1 MAVKT
6 IGYIIHANI
15 YGYKYNEYIPA
26 LIWCIYCIFVLNN
39 DVTPDLLQNQADAEL
54 RVCGFRVKVGEVKF
68 EEDNQ
73 VLFAR
78 VWWQ

>member
-1 MAVKT
+1 MALYLENKGKVFFRN
-6 IGYIIHANI
+6 GL
-15 YGYKYNEYIPA
+15 PSS
-26 LIWCIYCIFVLNN
+26 IFWQPEVLKS
-39 DVTPDLLQNQADAEL
+39 DVTPDDLKNQADAEL

>member
-1 MAVKT
+1 MALYLENKGKVFFRN
-6 IGYIIHANI
+6 GL
-15 YGYKYNEYIPA
+15 PSS
-26 LIWCIYCIFVLNN
+26 IFWQPEVLNN
-39 DVTPDLLQNQADAEL
+39 DVTPDDLQNQADAEL

>member
-1 MAVKT
+1 MALYLENKGKVFFRN
-6 IGYIIHANI
+6 GL
-15 YGYKYNEYIPA
+15 PSS
-26 LIWCIYCIFVLNN
+26 IFWQPEVLKN
-39 DVTPDLLQNQADAEL
+39 DITPDDLQNQADAEL
-54 RVCGFRVKVGEVKF
+54 RTCGFRVKVGEVKF

>member
-1 MAVKT
+1 MALYLENKGKVFFRN
-6 IGYIIHANI
+6 GL
-15 YGYKYNEYIPA
+15 PSS
-26 LIWCIYCIFVLNN
+26 IFWKPDVLKQGL
-39 DVTPDLLQNQADAEL
+39 TTQSLQSQADEEL

-68 EEDNQ
+68 EEENH

>member
-1 MAVKT
+1 MALYLENKGKVFFRN
-6 IGYIIHANI
+6 GL
-15 YGYKYNEYIPA
+15 PSS
-26 LIWCIYCIFVLNN
+26 IFWKPDVLRPG
-39 DVTPDLLQNQADAEL
+39 TTTEILQHQADEEL
-54 RVCGFRVKVGEVKF
+54 RVCGFRVKVGQVKF